1 MADMLKKSQKQE
13 KRGAELLGGTVNA
26 GSGNGWVRKNDVRTP
41 EYSVEYKVTGK
52 ISYSLKDKELITAEK
67 QALLDG
73 REMLFGTQMASG
85 RNWITMSEETFLML
99 HTLAFPKADPDEV
112 LPW

>member
-13 KRGAELLGGTVNA
+13 RRGAQILGGTVNA

-52 ISYSLKDKELITAEK
+52 KQYALKEAELTTAER
-67 QALLDG
+67 QSLIDG
-73 REMLFGTQMASG
+73 REMLFGIQMESG
-85 RNWITMSEETFLML
+85 RNWIVMSEETFLTL
-99 HTLAFPKADPDEV
+99 HTQAFPEADEDEV